1 MFNNIHNKRILQ
13 PVRQWQETISQS
25 PKDENN
31 IYSTLK
37 NVFENIYF
45 YNLICAS
52 NCNVCRCGHNIR
64 C

>member
-31 IYSTLK
+31 VYSTLK
-37 NVFENIYF
+37 NVFKKIYIF
-45 YNLICAS
+45 I
-52 NCNVCRCGHNIR
+52 I
-64 C
+64 